1 MKRMIMAFA
10 ALLIVGTATM
20 AQTSDSTKSGKPDRS
35 EIIKKRTEVVAL
47 KYGLNE
53 EQKAKLLD
61 LNTKYSGKMRM
72 GKRSDRRM
80 NQVKRESLNKMTA
93 KRDSTMAR
101 QAPKAASGNKTI
113 GKRPRLTMEN
123 SMQKYNEELKTI
135 MTDEQFA
142 KYNKDMRKRNALMGK
157 RKGMK
162 RTETGNTDNTG
173 QSEKENKN

>member
-10 ALLIVGTATM
+10 ALLMVGSATM
-20 AQTSDSTKSGKPDRS
+20 AQTSDSTKTDKPDRS
-35 EIIKKRTEVVAL
+35 EIIRKRTEVVAQ

-61 LNTKYSGKMRM
+61 LNTRYSGKMRM
-72 GKRSDRRM
+72 GKPGDRRI
-80 NQVKRESLNKMTA
+80 NPVRREAVNKMAA
-93 KRDSTMAR
+93 KRDTTMAR
-101 QAPKAASGNKTI
+101 QVPKAASKDKTI
-113 GKRPRLTMEN
+113 AKRPRLAMGN

-142 KYNKDMRKRNALMGK
+142 RYNEDMRKRNDLMGK
-157 RKGMK
+157 RRGMK
-162 RTETGNTDNTG
+162 RTETGNTNDTG